1 MPKWNYIWV
10 SQLKKSK
17 LRLLAEIYFT
27 FLKLGSVSFGGGY
40 AMISL
45 IEREIVNEKKWVEK
59 EKIIDIFAVSE
70 SLPGAIALNSS
81 AFVGFSIAGIPTGGK
96 QNPFTSRKPYCRI

>member
-1 MPKWNYIWV
+1 V

-45 IEREIVNEKKWVEK
+45 IEREIVNEKKM
-59 EKIIDIFAVSE
+59 
-70 SLPGAIALNSS
+70 
-81 AFVGFSIAGIPTGGK
+81 GGK
-96 QNPFTSRKPYCRI
+96 RKNH